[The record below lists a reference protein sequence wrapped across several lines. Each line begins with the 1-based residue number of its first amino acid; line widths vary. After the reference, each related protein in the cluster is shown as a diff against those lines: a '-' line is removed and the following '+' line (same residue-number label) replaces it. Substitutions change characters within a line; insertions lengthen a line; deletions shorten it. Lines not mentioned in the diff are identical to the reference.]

1 MSYLIA
7 HNGATIYGGCER
19 WTVRTLAALQQRGRR
34 VKLYCNHEI
43 VAQQARAHGVPVQL
57 APLRGD
63 LLFTDALRVAVLL
76 RREQP
81 DIVLFTTFKKIWLG
95 GMAARLA
102 RVPRTVLR
110 VGLSTDA
117 PQRRAKYRIALRWI
131 DQVIVNA
138 PDIAPLYPGSSFIPN
153 GVATPQVTIARADF
167 RAQLQLPTE
176 AFVIGTVSRMSQ
188 QKRIDRLIDVLTQLP
203 ENVVVLIAGGGG
215 RIREL
220 QARAAERGVQHRMRF
235 LGQRDD
241 VGNVLNALDAFVST
255 SDREGMSHA
264 LLEAMAMGLPIVSTP
279 VSGAGYALAEDAG
292 MVTGEFTATA
302 VAEAVGRVIA
312 SSELRARLGAAARAR
327 YQEQFTLERMVGAYE
342 RVLFNE

>member
-34 VKLYCNHEI
+34 VRLFCNHEI
-43 VAQQARAHGVPVQL
+43 VVQQARAHGVPVQL

-63 LLFTDALRVAVLL
+63 LLFTDALRFAALL
-76 RREQP
+76 RRQQP
-81 DIVLFTTFKKIWLG
+81 DVLLFTTFKKIWLG
-95 GMAARLA
+95 GMAALLA

-117 PQRRAKYRIALRWI
+117 PQRRTKYRIAMRWI
-131 DQVIVNA
+131 DQVVVNA
-138 PDIAPLYPGSSFIPN
+138 PDIASSYPGAIVIPN
-153 GVATPQVTIARADF
+153 GVAAPHVTISRASF
-167 RAQLQLPTE
+167 HAQLQLPAD
-176 AFVIGTVSRMSQ
+176 AFVIGTVSRMSA
-188 QKRIDRLIDVLTQLP
+188 QKRIDRLIDALTRLP
-203 ENVVVLIAGGGG
+203 DNVVALIAGGGG

-220 QARAAERGVQHRMRF
+220 QALAAERGVQRRMHF
-235 LGQRDD
+235 LGQRED
-241 VGNVLNALDAFVST
+241 VGNVLNALDAFVSA

-279 VSGAGYALAEDAG
+279 VSGARYALGENG
-292 MVTGEFTATA
+292 GIVTGEFTPAA

-312 SSELRARLGAAARAR
+312 SRELRAQLGAAARAR
-327 YQEQFTLERMVGAYE
+327 YQEQFTLEHMVDAYD
-342 RVLFNE
+342 RVLFNA